1 MSINTRAQK
10 QDRRVQRTQRA
21 LTEALIALAH
31 EKGYDAVTIRD
42 ITERANVAYSTFFR
56 HYASKDDLLTSEIQS
71 VIDEL
76 QALIQQAQA
85 NSRDAEGVLIFRHIA
100 AHPAFFRTVLSSQGT
115 SRVLNIVQQN
125 TVEYLVETA
134 LIPPDNLVP
143 PEIAAN
149 HFVVSVLGLIR
160 WWLDHDMPYS
170 VEQMAVIYS
179 RLLRSPSP

>member
-1 MSINTRAQK
+1 MSINTQKHK
-10 QDRRVQRTQRA
+10 QDRRIQRTQHA

-56 HYASKDDLLTSEIQS
+56 HYTSKDDLLASEIQAI
-71 VIDEL
+71 IDEL

-85 NSRDAEGVLIFRHIA
+85 NSREAEGVLIFRYVA
-100 AHPAFFRTVLSSQGT
+100 ARPAFFRTVLGSQGT
-115 SRVLNIVQQN
+115 SRVLNSVQQSI
-125 TVEYLVETA
+125 VAYLVETS
-134 LIPPDNLVP
+134 LIPADPLIP

-170 VEQMAVIYS
+170 IKQMAAIYS
-179 RLLRSPSP
+179 HLLHRPSR